1 MAGPAAPL
9 IASSGL
15 ATMAALAGGS
25 SKRRRISMA
34 LVSISVAVI
43 GRGSPASAGCTTA
56 ATGSVNVSV
65 AGSVTG
71 VASGSE
77 GGARSEPAATS
88 SFVSLVA
95 SSSTSMSSMSG
106 AGPMPWAAM
115 SIAAA
120 GSGSAFGWPEVTGA
134 GLPSAGRAAPSVVS
148 AVSEGAWII
157 AKSWAN
163 SASVSASAPS
173 FTSPPSPFG
182 AIEAPLVSAFI
193 KLMPK
198 FRSCQTR

>member
-1 MAGPAAPL
+1 
-9 IASSGL
+9 
-15 ATMAALAGGS
+15 
-25 SKRRRISMA
+25 MA

-43 GRGSPASAGCTTA
+43 GLGSPVSAGCTTA
-56 ATGSVNVSV
+56 ATGSVNGSV

-77 GGARSEPAATS
+77 GGVRSEPAANS
-88 SFVSLVA
+88 SLVSLVA

-120 GSGSAFGWPEVTGA
+120 GSGSAFGLPEVTRA
-134 GLPSAGRAAPSVVS
+134 DLPSAGSAALSVVS
-148 AVSEGAWII
+148 VVSEGVRII

-173 FTSPPSPFG
+173 FTSPPSPVG